1 MRRGGLP
8 RCGLLGQAVPML
20 LPLSYH
26 KAAPMGTRL
35 RVKRRGKEGRMAL
48 RGEGFG
54 AIAEGLAARGEGVF
68 LGPAEGGRARLPFFP
83 KGREALPRGDA
94 LWYNSG
100 GKKAFGLVP
109 VWAGLGAAEKA

>member
-1 MRRGGLP
+1 
-8 RCGLLGQAVPML
+8 
-20 LPLSYH
+20 
-26 KAAPMGTRL
+26 
-35 RVKRRGKEGRMAL
+35 MAL

-94 LWYNSG
+94 LWSNSG

>member
-8 RCGLLGQAVPML
+8 CCGLLGQAVPML

-68 LGPAEGGRARLPFFP
+68 LGPAEGGKGPLALFPQGEGSLAAR
-83 KGREALPRGDA
+83 GR
-94 LWYNSG
+94 S
-100 GKKAFGLVP
+100 V
-109 VWAGLGAAEKA
+109 VQ